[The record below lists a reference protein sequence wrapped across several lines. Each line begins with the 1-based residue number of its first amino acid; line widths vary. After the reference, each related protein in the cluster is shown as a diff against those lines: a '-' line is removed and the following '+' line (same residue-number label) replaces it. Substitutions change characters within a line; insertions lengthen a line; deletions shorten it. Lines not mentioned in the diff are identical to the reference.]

1 MSGVQSDNASEPY
14 SNHSR
19 HPDRCRTGTLRCRA
33 RTSRASTSPADSG
46 AGAGSGTSAASAR
59 ASGRGRVAATPAA
72 QPAKAAD
79 AARALELRRP
89 ARSAAQIL
97 GRQAYAPGWGALRAV
112 FSCLAHHVRA

>member
-1 MSGVQSDNASEPY
+1 VGSVYLGLADETRRIAEDLEEA
-14 SNHSR
+14 R
-19 HPDRCRTGTLRCRA
+19 HQVT
-33 RTSRASTSPADSG
+33 
-46 AGAGSGTSAASAR
+46 GTSAASAR